1 MILRITYLRLTSCN
15 CYTLNLQ
22 LRLYGVIWSQKE
34 MTTILDKQERADVGI
49 IVGRFQVHEL
59 HDGHRSLIDRVRSQ
73 HDRMI
78 IFLGLSRLRNTLR
91 NPLDFR
97 ARQRMIN
104 ETYPDIDVH
113 YTEDVRDD
121 HAWSKELA
129 AQIQKWTS
137 PNQSVLLYGSRDS
150 FLNNYFGQNPSAA
163 LEAEVYVSATEIRR
177 RVANNYPPN
186 KDYRAGM
193 IAATDNRYANAF
205 QTVDVAILNDDR
217 TKVLLGR
224 KPAEKQFRF
233 IGGFS
238 DPGSNS
244 LEEDARREVMEE
256 AGIEITDPVYVAS
269 MKIDDWRYHG
279 EADCIKTALFVAQY
293 QSGRPEG
300 SDDVAE
306 VRWFTLDQTRTEDL
320 VPEHTELYQRLMDWV
335 GHNPWT
341 KEEI

>member
-1 MILRITYLRLTSCN
+1 
-15 CYTLNLQ
+15 
-22 LRLYGVIWSQKE
+22 
-34 MTTILDKQERADVGI
+34 MTTTPNNEERADVGV

-59 HDGHRSLIDRVRSQ
+59 HEGHRRLIDRVRAS
-73 HDRMI
+73 HDRVI

-113 YTEDVRDD
+113 HIEDVRDD
-121 HAWSKELA
+121 QEWSKELD

-150 FLNNYFGQNPSAA
+150 FLNHYFGRYRAEV

-186 KDYRAGM
+186 QDFRAGM
-193 IAATDNRYANAF
+193 IAATDNRYPTAF
-205 QTVDVAILNDDR
+205 QTVDVAVLNEDSAR
-217 TKVLLGR
+217 ILLGR
-224 KPAEKQFRF
+224 KPTEKAFRF

-238 DPGSNS
+238 EPDSDS
-244 LEEDARREVMEE
+244 LEADARREVMEE
-256 AGIEITDPVYVAS
+256 AGIEITDPVYVTS
-269 MKIDDWRYHG
+269 ISVDDWRYRG
-279 EADCIKTALFVAQY
+279 EVDRIKTVLFVAQY

-300 SDDVAE
+300 GDDLAE
-306 VRWFTLDQTRTEDL
+306 VRWFELDLLKKDDL
-320 VPEHTELYQRLMDWV
+320 MPEHEELHRQLIKWLGR
-335 GHNPWT
+335 NPEK
-341 KEEI
+341 KEEA